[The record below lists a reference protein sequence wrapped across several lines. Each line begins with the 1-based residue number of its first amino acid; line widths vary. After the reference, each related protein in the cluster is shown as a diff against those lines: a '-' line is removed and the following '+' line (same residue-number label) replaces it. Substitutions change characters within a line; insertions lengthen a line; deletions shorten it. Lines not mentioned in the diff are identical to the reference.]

1 MALSQSYVWRG
12 YFKPDANSTSWQFRT
27 TSKDGSY
34 FWLDTNAENPVA
46 SLNPSDAIVDNA
58 GIHPLTTVESSNQ
71 SLSSEF
77 YYVVTLIAGNNA
89 STGSVT
95 LEWRRDGDSWSSSG
109 ASYLSHDSRYPDGL
123 GEDLYTASVAPVT
136 RWAVASGK
144 SSDNQGKFYYLSND
158 TITAATTNNSAH
170 DWLGGYNIWGVQNRT
185 ARAIRALGYGKN
197 ASGNGIYIAAQTSH
211 TANEFAIQSGSAVEV
226 VAGDPPGFA
235 DVNPWTLVDVTG
247 SNSNQVQIFDVV
259 WGADSGG
266 AAAGTWMAVGEQ
278 SSDQAVYRSRDGG
291 QNWQAITVPSG
302 DSSVDVFTIAS
313 NGSGTWAFVHDDGF
327 YLSTDDGATFTKSTP
342 FTMSIG
348 NGIGYNKSNNTWIVS
363 YFNSGAYRVRTC
375 SGTDFT
381 TWSDETTITGTAGTF
396 DDVATVGH
404 FVRAYNG
411 RVMIQPYSKANKASR
426 IAILDVNGT
435 SISNL
440 DTIQLG
446 NNSNSKPIRCSATD
460 GTTWLIGTRGGDIF
474 KSSDNAETWVKIT
487 DSLQGPTSPNY
498 AVPHIWGSIANM
510 AMAADVYYPLD

>member
-1 MALSQSYVWRG
+1 MTYKFRGTTISYTV
-12 YFKPDANSTSWQFRT
+12 
-27 TSKDGSY
+27 
-34 FWLDTNAENPVA
+34 
-46 SLNPSDAIVDNA
+46 PSA
-58 GIHPLTTVESSNQ
+58 G
-71 SLSSEF
+71 
-77 YYVVTLIAGNNA
+77 A
-89 STGSVT
+89 
-95 LEWRRDGDSWSSSG
+95 
-109 ASYLSHDSRYPDGL
+109 
-123 GEDLYTASVAPVT
+123 T
-136 RWAVASGK
+136 RWSVASGQ
-144 SSDNQGKFYYLSND
+144 SSNNQGKFYYLSND

-185 ARAIRALGYGKN
+185 ARAIRALGYGKD

-247 SNSNQVQIFDVV
+247 SNSDQVQIFDVV

-266 AAAGTWMAVGEQ
+266 AVAGTWMAVGEQ

-291 QNWQAITVPSG
+291 QNWQAIAVPSG
-302 DSSVDVFTIAS
+302 DSSEDVHTIAS

-327 YLSTDDGATFTKSTP
+327 YLSTDDGASFTKSTP
-342 FTMSIG
+342 FTMVRG
-348 NGIGYNKSNNTWIVS
+348 VGIGYNKSNNTWIVS
-363 YFNSGAYRVRTC
+363 YINGGNYNVRTC

-381 TWSDETTITGTAGTF
+381 TWSSETQITGNAGTF
-396 DDVATVGH
+396 NDVGRATH
-404 FVRAYNG
+404 FIRAYNG
-411 RVMIQPYSKANKASR
+411 RVMIQPYSAANKASR

-440 DTIQLG
+440 DTIQFGG
-446 NNSNSKPIRCSATD
+446 NSSSTPIRCSATD

-487 DSLQGPTSPNY
+487 FSLQGPTSPNY
-498 AVPHIWGSIANM
+498 ANPHIWASIADM
-510 AMAADVYYPLD
+510 AMAADVYLPLD